1 MNEKLKVMLAQR
13 KNIYR
18 PGYFEAQK
26 SGNEGS
32 ILLNISFNQNIN
44 LGLSIFV
51 LVAIIAFITFAEYTR
66 RETLVGIVS
75 PLGGMVKVQA
85 NNSGYVENLF
95 VKEGEHVEI
104 MAPLYRI
111 KTERFDGTGIGVK
124 KRILTSI
131 KNQYQLL
138 LERRQQESEKSEFDQ
153 QSLTEDISR
162 LDSEVNILNYVLTL
176 SYHELELTQ
185 KLVNKQKTLLNNK
198 FMSEIDFQK
207 QQLDLLAKESQ
218 TQTHKLNLKKLLR
231 EKQNLITKKRNIDIN
246 LNLTLKDI
254 DRQLET
260 INQNKVEFLYESDNQ
275 IMSPIKGVIAS
286 ILTEKGHS
294 VINGQPLLVII
305 PESKRAFVELYA
317 PSKSI
322 GFMRIGQ
329 KVKLRFDAF
338 PHEKFGVQTGIITSV
353 SKSSVAPEMIPN
365 RDLIKSVAIEGL
377 YQVKVELSKPTIT
390 VYGQE
395 EHFVSGMTVVADVE
409 LDSRKIYEWI
419 LEPLY
424 TIKGKI

>member
-1 MNEKLKVMLAQR
+1 MVAQR
-13 KNIYR
+13 KSLYR

-26 SGNEGS
+26 SGNEGG
-32 ILLNISFNQNIN
+32 ILLNTSLNQNIY

-51 LVAIIAFITFAEYTR
+51 LVAIIAFISFAEYTR

-85 NNSGYVENLF
+85 NNSGYVEKLF

-104 MAPLYRI
+104 MDPLYKI

-138 LERRQQESEKSEFDQ
+138 LERRHQESEKSEFAQ

-162 LDSEVNILNYVLTL
+162 LDSEINILNYVLTL

-198 FMSEIDFQK
+198 FMSEIEFQK

-218 TQTHKLNLKKLLR
+218 TQTHKLNLQKLLR
-231 EKQNLITKKRNIDIN
+231 EKQNLTTKKRNLDIN

-254 DRQLET
+254 
-260 INQNKVEFLYESDNQ
+260 
-275 IMSPIKGVIAS
+275 
-286 ILTEKGHS
+286 
-294 VINGQPLLVII
+294 
-305 PESKRAFVELYA
+305 
-317 PSKSI
+317 
-322 GFMRIGQ
+322 
-329 KVKLRFDAF
+329 
-338 PHEKFGVQTGIITSV
+338 
-353 SKSSVAPEMIPN
+353 
-365 RDLIKSVAIEGL
+365 
-377 YQVKVELSKPTIT
+377 
-390 VYGQE
+390 
-395 EHFVSGMTVVADVE
+395 
-409 LDSRKIYEWI
+409 
-419 LEPLY
+419 
-424 TIKGKI
+424 